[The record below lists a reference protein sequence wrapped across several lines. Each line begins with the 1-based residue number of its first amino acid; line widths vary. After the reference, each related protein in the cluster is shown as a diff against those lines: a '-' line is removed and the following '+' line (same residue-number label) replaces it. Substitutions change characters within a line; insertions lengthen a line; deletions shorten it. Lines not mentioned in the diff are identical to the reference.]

1 MSFDL
6 FYKEQGDPQGCPLVF
21 IHAFPF
27 RHEMWES
34 QLSSLPEKF
43 RAVTYDIRGL
53 GQSPLGEGQF
63 TMESYVEDLLLLL
76 DHLKTPR
83 AILCGLSLG
92 GYIALRAIERSP
104 ERFNGLVLC
113 DTRSEADQNEAK
125 LKRAESIK
133 QLKTQG
139 VQAFA
144 KSFLPNLF
152 SAWTQENNSDLVTT
166 VEEIILSQ
174 TAPAIATAQL
184 AIVSRT
190 DTTEALAKIRVPTL
204 ILVGEEDRLTP
215 VADARALQQRIPG
228 SRLEVIP
235 QAGHMSNLENPG
247 EFNRHLLSFLEGF

>member
-1 MSFDL
+1 
-6 FYKEQGDPQGCPLVF
+6 
-21 IHAFPF
+21 
-27 RHEMWES
+27 MWES